1 MQTTTSADGTT
12 IAYEAYGDGPLA
24 IVVGGAFNDRGAWT
38 ELAEALAERG
48 LTGVTYDR
56 RGRGDSSDTQP
67 FAVEREI
74 EDIAALIAA
83 AGPSGPTAPAYLH
96 GVSSGGALVLRA
108 LAAGLPVARGSVLEP
123 PYRTGDAPPPPE
135 RYIAT
140 LQEMIDAD
148 DRVGLLEY
156 FHTRVV
162 GMPIELL
169 DPMRGTPTFDALLA
183 MAPTISYDGQALG
196 GDDHSLPV
204 DLLADIETPVLAI
217 ASSGTALPWLAA
229 APSAVAAALP
239 HGRAVTLEGGFH
251 EVPVATLAPA
261 LAQFYTSA
269 G

>member
-12 IAYEAYGDGPLA
+12 IAFEAYGDGPLA
-24 IVVGGAFNDRGAWT
+24 VLVGGAFNDRSAWV
-38 ELAEALAERG
+38 ELAEALG
-48 LTGVTYDR
+48 KDGFTGVTYDR
-56 RGRGDSSDTQP
+56 RGRGDSTDTPP

-74 EDIAALIAA
+74 DDLAALTAALGA
-83 AGPSGPTAPAYLH
+83 AGPTYLH

-108 LAAGLPVARGSVLEP
+108 LGAGLPVARASVLEP

-140 LQEMIDAD
+140 LQAMVDAD
-148 DRVGLLEY
+148 DRVGLLEF

-162 GMPIELL
+162 GMPLELL
-169 DPMRGTPTFDALLA
+169 DPMRGTPMFDALLA

-204 DLLADIETPVLAI
+204 ELLAGIDTPVLAI
-217 ASSGTALPWLAA
+217 ASSGTQLPWLAA
-229 APSAVAAALP
+229 APGAVAAALP
-239 HGRAVTLEGGFH
+239 HGRAVTLDGGFH

-261 LAQFYTSA
+261 LAEFYRSSD
-269 G
+269 